1 MRVRGL
7 LATLGAALALAG
19 AAGCGSAAN
28 DYRGDVKD
36 VQGKYLDQL
45 QPVVNKLQTDI
56 GANRYAAASTDARRA
71 GAIAGKLATA
81 IAALDPPTSSSPGRP
96 SWSAAYN
103 GFKRA
108 LDQLA
113 AALKSR
119 NQAAIQAAL
128 KTFNAAQQQESDA
141 VDALNKADYPTRLGS
156 RLVTLD
162 PKVFKAY
169 DVRGIVPDEL
179 DADGAYRIARAYVDA
194 FEPRKIA
201 VGHDMRSLLP

>member
-28 DYRGDVKD
+28 SYRGDVKD
-36 VQGKYLDQL
+36 AQSRYLNQL

-56 GANRYAAASTDARRA
+56 GANRYAAASTDASKA

-81 IAALDPPTSSSPGRP
+81 IGALDPPDKLQSRATELVGS
-96 SWSAAYN
+96 YK
-103 GFKRA
+103 GFQKA

-119 NQAAIQAAL
+119 DQTAIQAAL
-128 KTFNAAQQQESDA
+128 KTFNAAQKQESDA
-141 VDALNKADYPTRLGS
+141 VDALNKAD
-156 RLVTLD
+156 
-162 PKVFKAY
+162 
-169 DVRGIVPDEL
+169 
-179 DADGAYRIARAYVDA
+179 
-194 FEPRKIA
+194 
-201 VGHDMRSLLP
+201 

>member
-56 GANRYAAASTDARRA
+56 GANRYAAASTDASKA

-81 IAALDPPTSSSPGRP
+81 IAALDPPNKLQSRAGELVG
-96 SWSAAYN
+96 AYK
-103 GFKRA
+103 GFKKA

-119 NQAAIQAAL
+119 KQTAIQAAL
-128 KTFNAAQQQESDA
+128 KTFNAAQKQESDA
-141 VDALNKADYPTRLGS
+141 VDALNKAD
-156 RLVTLD
+156 
-162 PKVFKAY
+162 
-169 DVRGIVPDEL
+169 
-179 DADGAYRIARAYVDA
+179 
-194 FEPRKIA
+194 
-201 VGHDMRSLLP
+201 